1 MKKYIKP
8 IRTYNLIGQFKRLYV
23 LLLLFFIG
31 TTYFYGQVKN
41 IGIPEIRNFKRTDY
55 KGGTQNWDIDQD
67 KDGNIYF
74 ANNNGLFQFDGTSW
88 HKYSLPNL
96 SVIRTVEIQDSGKI
110 FVGGYNEFGY
120 FKPDLKGKL
129 VYFSISKFLNT
140 KNDNT
145 ENTIDIIW
153 KIHLYKEEVIF
164 QSFGSIFI
172 FKNNALTKI
181 KAPTR
186 FHFSFQVSGKL
197 YFQDLSSGIMEYRNG
212 KLSPVIGST
221 IFNNTQIWGMFQ
233 MPDNKMLIA
242 TLDKGLFIYEKEK
255 ITSWNTDA
263 NNFMIKNSC
272 LGGVVMK
279 DNHIVLNSV
288 RNGII
293 VCNTSGKIIQL
304 INRKKG
310 LQNNTVLTSF
320 IDNYN
325 NLWLGLDNGITFI
338 NENSPVSY
346 FGFSDDIST
355 VYASVIYKGNLYVA
369 TNQGVFYH
377 SWNIPFKEEPF
388 TLVEGTTGQ
397 ASNIQVIDNQL
408 ICSHNRGALAI
419 VGGKS
424 YKTLDNVGYWIF
436 KKIPNQPKYMIGSN
450 YFGFSLFENGTNGW
464 QYVCQIEGFYKSVG
478 DFEIDSKNIW
488 VIKDNLLYQIVLNE
502 GCKNFKDIKTY
513 RNLSDTDKGVVSV
526 QQLKN
531 TIYFKT
537 AAHFYKYSQSSN
549 LFYKDKIAN
558 SLFKTILDA
567 TTIREDNYGNIWY
580 TNNSGLGAL
589 MKKNKDKYT
598 NITAPFLNLTQ
609 DLVLNNLSVNT
620 VNPENVFIGL
630 TEGLA
635 HYNSKLSKNFVSKPK
650 AFIRSFLSLSDTLFF
665 GNGQSM
671 TAKYK
676 IPFRSNNVK
685 FTFSSP
691 TYENIENVEFSYQL
705 EGFDHRWSDWS
716 SSSIKEYTN
725 LKEGDY
731 MMKVK
736 VLNSYGITSEQAELN
751 FSISPPWYR
760 HFLAYLFYI
769 IGISTIVHYIR
780 IRIKA
785 KIRTNKY
792 YQTIEQRKIY
802 LEKESKIRQEQFDLE
817 KEIERLQNEK
827 LKVKILAKD
836 KELVTNSL
844 QIAKKNKILNGIIQK
859 LKDINIESF
868 DDSAK
873 SQLVKLNKNIIKE
886 VNADHSWRDLEK
898 HIKNVHYDFL
908 KRLKAKCSRISPREL
923 DLATYLLMNMS
934 TKEIAEI
941 MNISNGGVELARYRL
956 RKKLGLNNKENLTGY
971 LIGI

>member
-1 MKKYIKP
+1 MKFRNFHKLF
-8 IRTYNLIGQFKRLYV
+8 T
-23 LLLLFFIG
+23 LLLISTTTFFGQLKSIG
-31 TTYFYGQVKN
+31 L
-41 IGIPEIRNFKRTDY
+41 PEIKNYSRTDY

-88 HKYSLPNL
+88 HKYYLPNH

-120 FKPDLKGKL
+120 FKPDSKGKL

-145 ENTIDIIW
+145 ENTIDIVW

-212 KLSPVIGST
+212 KLSPVLGST

-242 TLDKGLFIYEKEK
+242 TLDKGLFIYEKGK
-255 ITSWNTDA
+255 IASWNTDA

-293 VCNTSGKIIQL
+293 VCDTSGKIIQYFNL
-304 INRKKG
+304 KKG

-338 NENSPVSY
+338 NENSPFSY

-419 VGGKS
+419 AGGKS

-478 DFEIDSKNIW
+478 DFEIDAKNIW
-488 VIKDNLLYQIVLNE
+488 VKKDNLLYQIVLSE
-502 GCKNFKDIKTY
+502 GFKKFRDIKTY
-513 RNLSDTDKGVVSV
+513 QNLSESDTGSINI
-526 QQLKN
+526 QHLRN
-531 TIYFKT
+531 TVYFKT
-537 AAHFYKYSQSSN
+537 NKYFYKYSQNSD

-620 VNPENVFIGL
+620 VNPENIFIGL

-635 HYNSKLSKNFVSKPK
+635 HYNSKLSKDFRVKPK
-650 AFIRSFLSLSDTLFF
+650 VFIRSFSALKDTLFF
-665 GNGQSM
+665 GNGQIT
-671 TAKYK
+671 TAKYQ

-691 TYENIENVEFSYQL
+691 TYENNENVKYSYL
-705 EGFDHRWSDWS
+705 LKGFDENWSNWS
-716 SSSIKEYTN
+716 TASLKEYTN
-725 LKEGDY
+725 LREGDY
-731 MMKVK
+731 VMKVK
-736 VLNSYGITSEQAELN
+736 VKNSYGIQSEEAI
-751 FSISPPWYR
+751 FPFTITPPWYR
-760 HFLAYLFYI
+760 HFLAYIIYI
-769 IGISTIVHYIR
+769 IVIAVIVYYIR
-780 IRIKA
+780 KNIQA
-785 KIRTNKY
+785 KIRKNKY
-792 YQTIEQRKIY
+792 YETIEQRRLY
-802 LEKESKIRQEQFDLE
+802 LEKEAKIRQEQFDLE
-817 KEIERLQNEK
+817 KEIERLQNDK
-827 LKVKILAKD
+827 LKIKILAKD
-836 KELVTNSL
+836 KELVNNSL
-844 QIAKKNKILNGIIQK
+844 QVVKKNKILNGIIHK
-859 LKDINIESF
+859 LKDIDIESF
-868 DDSAK
+868 DESAK
-873 SQLVKLNKNIIKE
+873 FQFTKLNKSIIKE
-886 VNADHSWRDLEK
+886 VNADHSWKDLEK
-898 HIKNVHYDFL
+898 HIKNVHFDFL
-908 KRLKAKCSRISPREL
+908 KRLKEKCPTISPREL
-923 DLATYLLMNMS
+923 DLSTYLLMNMS

-941 MNISNGGVELARYRL
+941 MNISGGGVELARYRL
-956 RKKLGLNNKENLTGY
+956 RKKLGLNKKENLIGY
-971 LIGI
+971 LMSI